1 MVETLSLSGLSD
13 ALKLVLLLKLLLA
26 TVLGGAIGLE
36 REIAG
41 KPAGLRTNI
50 LICVGAALFMHL
62 SIYVAEIGFSAD
74 GHPYGDTTR
83 IAAQIVSGIGFLGAG
98 AILHSHGA
106 VLGLTTAATIWV
118 VAAVGAAVGAGAYV
132 EGIGTSVLIIL
143 VLVGLRPF
151 ERRFLLRRRKVNAT
165 LRVARELRFDTV
177 EDILRGAGLHI
188 HSRRTFEHESDR
200 AFELELVGTTKQFDV
215 AVDELRRR
223 NDVISLTL
231 D

>member
-1 MVETLSLSGLSD
+1 MQELSHTLQ
-13 ALKLVLLLKLLLA
+13 LVLLLKLALA

-62 SIYVAEIGFSAD
+62 SIYVAEIGYSPD

-98 AILHSHGA
+98 AILHAHGA
-106 VLGLTTAATIWV
+106 VVGLTTAATIWV
-118 VAAVGAAVGAGAYV
+118 VAAVGAAVGAGAYI
-132 EGIGTSVLIIL
+132 EACGTTVLMML
-143 VLVGLRPF
+143 VLVGLRPLESFLLAHRRHVHGTIRVQKGVSYDAIGDVIRASGAHVATRNTFDHDTDTTF
-151 ERRFLLRRRKVNAT
+151 ELDIVATSRQLDSVADLLRRR
-165 LRVARELRFDTV
+165 
-177 EDILRGAGLHI
+177 
-188 HSRRTFEHESDR
+188 SD
-200 AFELELVGTTKQFDV
+200 VV
-215 AVDELRRR
+215 SV
-223 NDVISLTL
+223 SL